1 MIDIVNPNTVAIKI
15 IEQCSW
21 SEMNTGAPT
30 SATLVCTNLPDTK
43 LSIHNLHNFLCHSTM
58 QFVVVLTWFIG
69 VCMFVDV
76 LFGVPMKD
84 SGIKRF
90 FIRNRQ
96 RVISFAVTL
105 VFDKYNAG

>member
-1 MIDIVNPNTVAIKI
+1 MVEQEPQIVLNE
-15 IEQCSW
+15 EQSW
-21 SEMNTGAPT
+21 KFYGYYGF
-30 SATLVCTNLPDTK
+30 D
-43 LSIHNLHNFLCHSTM
+43 SIYGP
-58 QFVVVLTWFIG
+58 VFI
-69 VCMFVDV
+69 DV